1 MKDEEQLLAHCN
13 SGFVVALISLILTMA
28 FLIPP
33 QPAISYGGKD
43 TATSPVLSGLA
54 ITLTPEE
61 RNWLDRHAVLK
72 VGGPRAFPPFHF
84 FDGDGNP
91 RGIAF
96 DYLRLIMAQLGV
108 DIEVQKDLPWPEVM
122 RKAREGEIDLIS
134 CVART
139 PERESYLLFSNPY
152 LSFPLVIISRKDAP
166 FIGGLNDLKGMRVAF
181 VEGNSVFEWIERDS
195 IEVAPY
201 FVGSPLKALKAVSSG
216 SAQAHIENLAA
227 AGYLI
232 EKYGLA
238 NLKVAAPTSYDNYE
252 LHFAVRSD
260 WPELISIIN
269 KALAALTPEQHA
281 AIRNDWLSVRYE
293 YGISLTDVLKWI
305 LVIVVPIFLVL
316 ILIFIWNRR
325 LRQEI
330 AERRRAE
337 EGLRASEEKC
347 RSLFENAPIGIFRTT
362 SRGGVLSV
370 NYAMARLLGLN
381 SPQEALDRYTDLG
394 AQLYADAGRRAQF
407 QRLLRQEG
415 SVENFE
421 YEALTAD
428 GRKIWLS
435 MNARIVEF
443 GEDDSFVIEG
453 FTSDITERKRS
464 EADRTLL
471 ATAVDQAEENILVT
485 DDHRTILYINP
496 AFERSS
502 GYRSEELKG
511 KKLRALRS
519 DKHDEAF
526 YRNMKETLD
535 RGEVWMGVII
545 NKGKDG
551 KDFEIEGAISPVRD
565 ASGSV
570 THLVAAGRNMSRLRK
585 LERELYQAQKMESV
599 GRLAGGVAHD
609 FNNMLGVILGHA
621 ELALVEIDSANPVYN
636 SLHEIL
642 NAANRSANL
651 IRQLLAFARKQTISP
666 RVINL
671 NETVENMLKMVRR
684 LIGEDIELVWSPGAD
699 LWPVKVDPAQIDQIV
714 ANLSINARDAI
725 AGVGRVAIET
735 RNVTLDEA
743 YCLEHPG
750 ALPGEYVQ
758 LAVNDDGCGMEKEV
772 QDKLFEPFFTTK
784 EVGKGTGL
792 GLATVYGI
800 VKQHNGLIYVRSEPG
815 RGSTFR
821 ICLPRVYMHTAEERP
836 LPQEKKNLEGTETVL
851 LVEDEKPILELGK
864 KILERRGYR
873 VLAVQDPVEALE
885 LVKSVPGQIDL
896 LITDVIMPRMNGK
909 ELAEK
914 LSTFNVG
921 CRYLFMSG
929 YTRDVIAPHGVID
942 DGLHFLQKPFSAKN
956 LAEKVREILD
966 G

>member
-1 MKDEEQLLAHCN
+1 
-13 SGFVVALISLILTMA
+13 
-28 FLIPP
+28 
-33 QPAISYGGKD
+33 
-43 TATSPVLSGLA
+43 
-54 ITLTPEE
+54 
-61 RNWLDRHAVLK
+61 
-72 VGGPRAFPPFHF
+72 
-84 FDGDGNP
+84 
-91 RGIAF
+91 
-96 DYLRLIMAQLGV
+96 
-108 DIEVQKDLPWPEVM
+108 
-122 RKAREGEIDLIS
+122 
-134 CVART
+134 
-139 PERESYLLFSNPY
+139 
-152 LSFPLVIISRKDAP
+152 
-166 FIGGLNDLKGMRVAF
+166 
-181 VEGNSVFEWIERDS
+181 
-195 IEVAPY
+195 
-201 FVGSPLKALKAVSSG
+201 
-216 SAQAHIENLAA
+216 
-227 AGYLI
+227 
-232 EKYGLA
+232 
-238 NLKVAAPTSYDNYE
+238 
-252 LHFAVRSD
+252 
-260 WPELISIIN
+260 
-269 KALAALTPEQHA
+269 
-281 AIRNDWLSVRYE
+281 
-293 YGISLTDVLKWI
+293 
-305 LVIVVPIFLVL
+305 
-316 ILIFIWNRR
+316 
-325 LRQEI
+325 
-330 AERRRAE
+330 
-337 EGLRASEEKC
+337 
-347 RSLFENAPIGIFRTT
+347 
-362 SRGGVLSV
+362 
-370 NYAMARLLGLN
+370 
-381 SPQEALDRYTDLG
+381 
-394 AQLYADAGRRAQF
+394 
-407 QRLLRQEG
+407 
-415 SVENFE
+415 
-421 YEALTAD
+421 
-428 GRKIWLS
+428 

-526 YRNMKETLD
+526 YRSMKETLD

-570 THLVAAGRNMSRLRK
+570 THLVAAGRNLSRLRK
-585 LERELYQAQKMESV
+585 LERDLYQAQKMESV

-621 ELALVEIDSANPVYN
+621 ELALIEMDSTNPVFN

-684 LIGEDIELVWSPGAD
+684 LIGEDIELMWSPGAD

-725 AGVGRVAIET
+725 AGVGRVTIET
-735 RNVTLDEA
+735 RNVTPDEA

-758 LAVNDDGCGMEKEV
+758 LAVSDDGCGMEKEV

-836 LPQEKKNLEGTETVL
+836 LPREKKNLEGAETIL
-851 LVEDEKPILELGK
+851 LVEDEKPILDLGK

-873 VLAVQDPVEALE
+873 VLAVQNPVEALE
-885 LVKSVPGQIDL
+885 LAKSVPGQIDL

-914 LSTFNVG
+914 LSAFNAR

-942 DGLHFLQKPFSAKN
+942 DGLHFLQKPFSAKD

-966 G
+966 D